1 MYNKSR
7 FISLFLLAGMAITC
21 CLAGCKKKDMS
32 LKLNE
37 PHNIRGVISYKRSF
51 GDLNEKHLNV
61 AQAIGI
67 RPLASREEAEKTKKH
82 FAFALN
88 LHYFCGDY
96 LNQTKRLL
104 WEQLSA

>member
-1 MYNKSR
+1 MNHALS
-7 FISLFLLAGMAITC
+7 FLL
-21 CLAGCKKKDMS
+21 S
-32 LKLNE
+32 LPSENRLC
-37 PHNIRGVISYKRSF
+37 F
-51 GDLNEKHLNV
+51 GK
-61 AQAIGI
+61 I
-67 RPLASREEAEKTKKH
+67 KKH

>member
-1 MYNKSR
+1 MNHALS
-7 FISLFLLAGMAITC
+7 FLL
-21 CLAGCKKKDMS
+21 S
-32 LKLNE
+32 LPSGNRL
-37 PHNIRGVISYKRSF
+37 RF
-51 GDLNEKHLNV
+51 GK
-61 AQAIGI
+61 
-67 RPLASREEAEKTKKH
+67 SKMF